1 MKSFSNLFLIAA
13 CCLATAGLLQADE
26 SQYLLTPPQTN
37 VSPTGPPG
45 QLPTPRSSQRHPIRT
60 LVSSLAI
67 VLGAFLLLSLLLR
80 KKGPNRTEL
89 NNDGPHEMMQS
100 LGELSITPQVKL
112 NLVRV
117 GSRLL
122 VLHVGEKSVQTVA
135 EISDPDEVA
144 ELIGR
149 EASEEPPQVSD
160 LLRRV
165 EDSSYL
171 AEVA

>member
-1 MKSFSNLFLIAA
+1 MASASA
-13 CCLATAGLLQADE
+13 LQADE
-26 SQYLLTPPQTN
+26 SQYLLSPPQT
-37 VSPTGPPG
+37 SPSATHLPS

-67 VLGAFLLLSLLLR
+67 VIGAFLLLTLLLR
-80 KKGPNRTEL
+80 KKGPSRTEL
-89 NNDGPHEMMQS
+89 NEDSPHELMQS

-135 EISDPDEVA
+135 EISGPEEVA
-144 ELIGR
+144 TLLGR
-149 EASEEPPQVSD
+149 ETAGEPVGEHPQVSD

-165 EDSSYL
+165 EDQTRL